1 MSKVQELKDEL
12 DYMDLIARVAL
23 FDKNAAAYMQ
33 GPMRKISG
41 FEPSGDLWDIVVWEN
56 TAQGT
61 DYWYNIAEQL

>member
-23 FDKNAAAYMQ
+23 IDKNAAAYMQ
-33 GPMRKISG
+33 GPMRKLEG
-41 FEPSGDLWDIVVWEN
+41 FSTSGDIWDVVTWER

-61 DYWYNIAEQL
+61 NYWYNIAEQL

>member
-23 FDKNAAAYMQ
+23 IDKDAAVYMD
-33 GPMRKISG
+33 GPMRKLEG
-41 FEPSGDLWDIVVWEN
+41 FITSGDIWDVVIWER
-56 TAQGT
+56 TEQGT